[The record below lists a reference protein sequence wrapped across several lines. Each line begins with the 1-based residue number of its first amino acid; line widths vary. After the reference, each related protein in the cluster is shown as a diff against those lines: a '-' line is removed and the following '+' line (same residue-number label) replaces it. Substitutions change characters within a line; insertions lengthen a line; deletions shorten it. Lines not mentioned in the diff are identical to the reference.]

1 MQAMILAAGRGTRLG
16 ELGTR
21 LPKALVDVGG
31 QPLLARQLA
40 YLAACGVER
49 VVVNAHHLAAQI
61 IDFVAH
67 GSHPVRVEVSLEP
80 ELLGTAGG
88 VRAALERFDDGAPII
103 VLHADTIVNAS
114 LEDLVAGHVAA
125 NADATIAVNW
135 LEDTRGKGVV
145 EVDCDGTISDFVEKP
160 SKAQPGLANA
170 GVYVLDRGLA
180 ELVPEHTF
188 YDFALDL
195 FPQALASGRYVLRAH
210 PIDTLAHDIGTPLA
224 LALAQGRY

>member
-21 LPKALVDVGG
+21 IPKALVDVGG
-31 QPLLARQLA
+31 QPLLARQLT

-49 VVVNAHHLAAQI
+49 VVVNAHHLAEQI
-61 IDFVAH
+61 IAFVADE
-67 GSHPVRVEVSLEP
+67 SHPVNVEVSLEP

-88 VRAALERFDDGAPII
+88 VRAVLERFDEGSPII
-103 VLHADTIVNAS
+103 ILHADTIVNAS
-114 LEDLVAGHVAA
+114 LEELVAGHVAA

-145 EVDCDGTISDFVEKP
+145 EVDHDGTIVAFVEKP
-160 SKAQPGLANA
+160 TQPRPGLANA
-170 GVYVLDRGLA
+170 GVYVLERGVV

-188 YDFALDL
+188 YDFALDV
-195 FPQALASGRYVLRAH
+195 FPQALATGRYVLRAQTL
-210 PIDTLAHDIGTPLA
+210 DTLAHDIGTPVA